1 MSTSLFWEPSSAGKF
16 NAATVTGGFDKSV
29 FKKLFI
35 ARIVADGAS
44 TPGFL
49 RDGDKAARIPSGG
62 SAVKAASYETLVNP
76 QDVYLEWI
84 KPDGDKIP
92 TGAVKGG
99 SDKSGHPIFV
109 ARAKSGGDYI
119 PGKMV
124 PTDAADS
131 CFVVV
136 GDKEVKFADFEVLCV
151 NTVTP
156 VTMIQ

>member
-1 MSTSLFWEPSSAGKF
+1 MSTSLFWEPATGGKF
-16 NAATVTGGFDKSV
+16 NAATVTGGFDKKV
-29 FKKLFI
+29 FKKLYVV
-35 ARIVADGAS
+35 RSVANGAS

-49 RDGDKAARIPSGG
+49 RDGDKEAMIPLDGTV
-62 SAVKAASYETLVNP
+62 VKSSSYETLVNP

-99 SDKSGHPIFV
+99 ADKNGKTIFI
-109 ARAKSGGDYI
+109 ARAIVGGDYI

-131 CFVVV
+131 CFVVSD
-136 GDKEVKFADFEVLCV
+136 GKEVKYADFEVPCV

-156 VTMIQ
+156 LTMIQ